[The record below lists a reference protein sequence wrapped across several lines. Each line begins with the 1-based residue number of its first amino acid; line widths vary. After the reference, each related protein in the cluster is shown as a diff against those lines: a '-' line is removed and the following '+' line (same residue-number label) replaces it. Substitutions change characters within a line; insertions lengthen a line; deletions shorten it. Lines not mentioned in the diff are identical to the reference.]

1 MKAQKIVFTERDGS
15 LTVGMR
21 KSSNRDKEDV
31 NPKDMCVC
39 FNMSVELSIYF
50 FTLVKNSCKSGSVCV
65 IVCLHSNCHQLLF
78 QFEVCRIWMK
88 LIFLFIIFHWWLS
101 SSVCLHQNSLPSDSS
116 AFVCVRVWNLI
127 RLLQA
132 WPSAVITPFYCL
144 IIKDKFKL
152 IKLFLE

>member
-21 KSSNRDKEDV
+21 KSSNRDEEDV

-78 QFEVCRIWMK
+78 QFEVCRI
-88 LIFLFIIFHWWLS
+88 
-101 SSVCLHQNSLPSDSS
+101 
-116 AFVCVRVWNLI
+116 
-127 RLLQA
+127 
-132 WPSAVITPFYCL
+132 
-144 IIKDKFKL
+144 
-152 IKLFLE
+152 